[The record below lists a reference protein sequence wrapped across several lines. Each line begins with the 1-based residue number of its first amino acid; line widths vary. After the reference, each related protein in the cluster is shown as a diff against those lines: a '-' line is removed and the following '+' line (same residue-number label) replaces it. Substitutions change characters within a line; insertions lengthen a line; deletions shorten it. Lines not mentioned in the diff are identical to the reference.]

1 MVTVS
6 AIHTASTQNN
16 MAAVG
21 SLVNS
26 LTSLWRQQ
34 CARTCLPHLFVC
46 ISFTGSI
53 LKPTGL
59 VPESYFSNS
68 RNVLNLYFVKVSWG
82 WTIILLLPFIF
93 YSNLYNRSHTFML
106 RRLTSLLVA
115 TFIWYTCT
123 GTFFYIEDITGSCY
137 ASDTMQVIH
146 GEITTKA
153 ACRKAGFI
161 WDGFDISGHS
171 FILTYSSLVIVEEMV
186 PMLHIPQ
193 SHRNICLD
201 CLYIALNAIVAI
213 WIWMFGCTSV
223 YFHDIIDKVIGTLC
237 GILGWYL
244 TYVVWY
250 PMPFSPGLP
259 PQQKQHA

>member
-1 MVTVS
+1 MDVVWCF
-6 AIHTASTQNN
+6 ICGKRIRCQQ
-16 MAAVG
+16 
-21 SLVNS
+21 S
-26 LTSLWRQQ
+26 LTALASKTSSGTVQTLLEW
-34 CARTCLPHLFVC
+34 
-46 ISFTGSI
+46 SI
-53 LKPTGL
+53 LKATGL

-82 WTIILLLPFIF
+82 WTIVLLLPFIF
-93 YSNLYNRSHTFML
+93 YSNLYNRSHTFVL
-106 RRLTSLLVA
+106 RRLTALLVA
-115 TFIWYTCT
+115 TVVWYTCT
-123 GTFFYIEDITGSCY
+123 ETFFYIEDVTGFCY
-137 ASDTMQVIH
+137 ESNSLQVIR
-146 GEITTKA
+146 GDITTKA
-153 ACRKAGFI
+153 ACRQAGFI

-171 FILTYSSLVIVEEMV
+171 FILAYSSLVIVEEMV

-193 SHRNICLD
+193 SDRNICLN
-201 CLYIALNAIVAI
+201 CLYIALNAIVVI

-237 GILGWYL
+237 GILGWYV

>member
-1 MVTVS
+1 
-6 AIHTASTQNN
+6 

-26 LTSLWRQQ
+26 LACLWRQQ

-53 LKPTGL
+53 LKATGL

-68 RNVLNLYFVKVSWG
+68 RNVLNL
-82 WTIILLLPFIF
+82 
-93 YSNLYNRSHTFML
+93 SHTFVL

-123 GTFFYIEDITGSCY
+123 ETFFYIEDITGSCY
-137 ASDTMQVIH
+137 ESDTMQVIH
-146 GEITTKA
+146 GDITTKA
-153 ACRKAGFI
+153 ACKKAGFI

-193 SHRNICLD
+193 SDRNIRLD

-223 YFHDIIDKVIGTLC
+223 YFHDIVDKVIGTLC
-237 GILGWYL
+237 GILVWYV

>member
-1 MVTVS
+1 
-6 AIHTASTQNN
+6 

-26 LTSLWRQQ
+26 LACFWRQPYT
-34 CARTCLPHLFVC
+34 RGYLPHLFLC
-46 ISFTGSI
+46 ISFTGSV
-53 LKPTGL
+53 LKMIDL
-59 VPESYFSNS
+59 VPESYFSSS

-82 WTIILLLPFIF
+82 WTIVLLLPFIL
-93 YSNLYNRSHTFML
+93 YSNYYNKSHRFVL

-115 TFIWYTCT
+115 TLIWYTCT
-123 GTFFYIEDITGSCY
+123 EIFFYIEDVTGSCY
-137 ASDTMQVIH
+137 ESDNMQVIH
-146 GEITTKA
+146 GDITTKA

-186 PMLHIPQ
+186 PMSHITDV
-193 SHRNICLD
+193 SRNAPLD
-201 CLYIALNAIVAI
+201 CLYIALNAIVVI

-223 YFHDIIDKVIGTLC
+223 YFHDIIDKILGTSC
-237 GILGWYL
+237 GILGWYV

-250 PMPFSPGLP
+250 PFLFSPGLP